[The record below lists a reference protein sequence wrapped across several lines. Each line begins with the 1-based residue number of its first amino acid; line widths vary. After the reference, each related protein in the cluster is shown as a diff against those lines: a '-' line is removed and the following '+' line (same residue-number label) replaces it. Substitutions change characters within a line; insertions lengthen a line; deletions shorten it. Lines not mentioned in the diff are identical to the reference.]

1 MISIIVLLT
10 TLTTIVFGY
19 FKSSYSYKLNNE
31 KNNKKHDLFN
41 DDYKVNTGIDMRHPN
56 TSVADNESLRILSDN
71 LERLVLLNK
80 LNNQN
85 KTNIEKIQ
93 LIESSYVLNMN
104 SSYVT
109 TIHAGGLMDDF
120 NNMF

>member
-1 MISIIVLLT
+1 MISILVLLT

-19 FKSSYSYKLNNE
+19 FKSSYSYKLNTE
-31 KNNKKHDLFN
+31 KKNKKYELFD
-41 DDYKVNTGIDMRHPN
+41 DDYKANTGIDMRHPN
-56 TSVADNESLRILSDN
+56 ISVADNESLRILSEN
-71 LERLVLLNK
+71 MERLILLNK

-93 LIESSYVLNMN
+93 LIESSHVLNMN

>member
-1 MISIIVLLT
+1 MIK
-10 TLTTIVFGY
+10 Y
-19 FKSSYSYKLNNE
+19 E
-31 KNNKKHDLFN
+31 LFD
-41 DDYKVNTGIDMRHPN
+41 DDYKANTGIDMRHPN
-56 TSVADNESLRILSDN
+56 ISVADNESLRILSEN
-71 LERLVLLNK
+71 MERLILLNK

-93 LIESSYVLNMN
+93 LIESSHVLNMK